1 MKKIFVALF
10 FGFTIIEMGQ
20 SQSLTEDTVMF
31 DLSTPYRAINSFN
44 FYSQSTHFNPTLI
57 KKCAE
62 LASNDS
68 SNFPKKLIQLIKGE
82 GIYAIVTLMK
92 DAQTPSS
99 DNALIRELEELVRT
113 EIGPIAKPDNI
124 QWAPGL
130 PKTRSGKI
138 MQRILRKIAAKDFE
152 NLGDTSTL
160 ADPSVVA
167 DLTKG
172 R

>member
-68 SNFPKKLIQLIKGE
+68 SNFHKKLIQLIKGE
-82 GIYAIVTLMK
+82 GIYIDLAQISNNPNYIDSTTQLQIYKLNENYPLLYLKKINDRWIFPKESVANVLPVSYTHLTLP
-92 DAQTPSS
+92 TS
-99 DNALIRELEELVRT
+99 DLV
-113 EIGPIAKPDNI
+113 
-124 QWAPGL
+124 
-130 PKTRSGKI
+130 
-138 MQRILRKIAAKDFE
+138 
-152 NLGDTSTL
+152 
-160 ADPSVVA
+160 
-167 DLTKG
+167 
-172 R
+172 